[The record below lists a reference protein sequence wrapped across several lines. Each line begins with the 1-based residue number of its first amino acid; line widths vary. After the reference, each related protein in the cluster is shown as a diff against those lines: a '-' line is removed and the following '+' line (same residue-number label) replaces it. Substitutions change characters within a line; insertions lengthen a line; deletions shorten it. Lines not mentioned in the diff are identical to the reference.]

1 MTTRKTEANVIPAA
15 LVILIVTGF
24 VTFVALYST
33 RKGGP
38 GEIDRNTADSEDAR
52 PGMGA
57 DSATDLGDTD
67 QLSDAPTA
75 AERGRGR
82 FERSS
87 EDDAEPDRRPESEK
101 LADRGF

>member
-1 MTTRKTEANVIPAA
+1 MEYLIPAA
-15 LVILIVTGF
+15 LVVLVVAGF
-24 VTFVALYST
+24 VLFISLYSV

-38 GEIDRNTADSEDAR
+38 GEIDRNAADSEDAR

-67 QLSDAPTA
+67 QLSDAPAA
-75 AERGRGR
+75 AERERGR